1 MPREG
6 GERNGRDSGDGPGSE
21 NENSPLH
28 AHSGRAAHQSSIDC
42 PRPIDSKQACP
53 AWQKNLAPS
62 TDKAATRSQYVP
74 DPQLPLRRCVSPLP
88 GSMATSK
95 AQAWG
100 DGSSNEQQGCLCRSV
115 APGSQAPG
123 KVRRDAFWA
132 VATYLRGSQPAENS
146 SLSGVCF
153 ISLPSAF
160 HPSTL
165 SAIDPLLPSP
175 PTRHPPRV
183 LATLSRPLRYP
194 PALRFWRFLAL
205 KIANRK
211 MILL

>member
-1 MPREG
+1 MCRKVAPRMAFFENASALCRLAARMAVQCRARVEREMEG
-6 GERNGRDSGDGPGSE
+6 TQETVLGRRMKTAP
-21 NENSPLH
+21 PLH
-28 AHSGRAAHQSSIDC
+28 AHSGRAPHQSSIDC

-74 DPQLPLRRCVSPLP
+74 DPQLPLRRCVLPLP

-100 DGSSNEQQGCLCRSV
+100 DGSSNEQQGCPCRSV
-115 APGSQAPG
+115 APGSQA

-153 ISLPSAF
+153 ISLPSLCF
-160 HPSTL
+160 PSL
-165 SAIDPLLPSP
+165 NSLC
-175 PTRHPPRV
+175 H
-183 LATLSRPLRYP
+183 
-194 PALRFWRFLAL
+194 
-205 KIANRK
+205 
-211 MILL
+211 